1 MSATMPGEAE
11 FYCPPGQVTLQVG
24 DLIQI
29 DRGPAVVI
37 ERNDSCAKV
46 LRLMGKTKVIV
57 NRFTGEPVEI
67 TTNPQPER
75 MCMHVDRVMRLKHL
89 TDEEYQDFLDHHQ
102 PRAVAGGKQL
112 TTHAATENEV
122 MAVKTFRKKVTQ
134 SSVKRGKNEN
144 LFGFS
149 ATAVLRRLGKEGV
162 TVETAT
168 KIFKAL
174 KVKVSPVTITAW
186 IGNGKRGQYGAP
198 ASLTGEQ
205 LKSLLAKA

>member
-24 DLIQI
+24 DLIQL

-75 MCMHVDRVMRLKHL
+75 ICMHVDRVMRLKHL
-89 TDEEYQDFLDHHQ
+89 TDEECQDFLDHRK
-102 PRAVAGGKQL
+102 PRAVAGGKQPTQAAEEKAEIDMAKRSKKKTVKRAAQQIAEGRAKL
-112 TTHAATENEV
+112 SAATR
-122 MAVKTFRKKVTQ
+122 AP
-134 SSVKRGKNEN
+134 RGARAE
-144 LFGFS
+144 FIQG
-149 ATAVLRRLGKEGV
+149 
-162 TVETAT
+162 
-168 KIFKAL
+168 
-174 KVKVSPVTITAW
+174 
-186 IGNGKRGQYGAP
+186 
-198 ASLTGEQ
+198 
-205 LKSLLAKA
+205 LLADGRSDEEIWTETRSKFTYSDRATVASIVERIRKASEQSASA

>member
-11 FYCPPGQVTLQVG
+11 CCCPPGQVTLQVG
-24 DLIQI
+24 DLIQL

-102 PRAVAGGKQL
+102 PRAVAGGKQ
-112 TTHAATENEV
+112 TTSAVEQQEGQEV
-122 MAVKTFRKKVTQ
+122 MAKKTKPNVGTNKTKNGSAVSFAGRPALIAKLVKSGMADDQIMVEVKAKYPGSSTCNVVKTIKA
-134 SSVKRGKNEN
+134 KR
-144 LFGFS
+144 
-149 ATAVLRRLGKEGV
+149 
-162 TVETAT
+162 
-168 KIFKAL
+168 
-174 KVKVSPVTITAW
+174 
-186 IGNGKRGQYGAP
+186 
-198 ASLTGEQ
+198 
-205 LKSLLAKA
+205 AKLELVA